1 MSHGHAW
8 SGMAWNQSTSM
19 WRTTSRS
26 PWSLGVDEFSKFPTN
41 DDPSIDFHQQHSSL
55 YLLFYWGKTNNNLP
69 FGVRFLHFFA
79 THKMVILEMLFWRVY
94 SILQYNIRNNV
105 FLFIVYFVDW
115 LKRNDPG
122 FHSRFWQRQYPAWRN
137 SCGCPGGCL
146 GIVAGQR
153 SP

>member
-1 MSHGHAW
+1 MSHGQKWLEIKALRCEEQLREVLDPW
-8 SGMAWNQSTSM
+8 ESMSFRSFPPTMIPQSTFINN
-19 WRTTSRS
+19 TVVYTYFFTGGK
-26 PWSLGVDEFSKFPTN
+26 PIITYHLGFV
-41 DDPSIDFHQQHSSL
+41 
-55 YLLFYWGKTNNNLP
+55 
-69 FGVRFLHFFA
+69 FLHFFA

-122 FHSRFWQRQYPAWRN
+122 FHSRFRQRQYPAWRN